1 MNKKNKTMQHRIE
14 IKELCQSN
22 NITKEHAELIVKEIQ
37 DVFNINNI
45 HALVF
50 EVILS
55 FEGITNISLEASSII
70 RNYIYD
76 NKLEEN
82 IYIINM
88 NRYVRHIMFWGPDT
102 KKETDMKNTN
112 QKELSKFGK
121 WFLNFMNNKGG
132 AKILVMT
139 GLTSLAIFLGPF
151 FVQTFNLLCSDMN
164 FTSKAIVIFGLACV
178 ITALVCLIKMIIFV
192 NKRTDFFK

>member
-1 MNKKNKTMQHRIE
+1 MKHRIE
-14 IKELCQSN
+14 IKELCQTN
-22 NITKEHAELIVKEIQ
+22 NISSKEQAELIVKEIQ
-37 DVFNINNI
+37 SVFNINNI

-50 EVILS
+50 EVVLS

-70 RNYIYD
+70 RNYIFD
-76 NKLEEN
+76 NKLEKS
-82 IYIINM
+82 IYLINM
-88 NRYVRHIMFWGPDT
+88 IPYVRQVFFWGPDS
-102 KKETDMKNTN
+102 KKETDEKEMNN

-121 WFLNFMNNKGG
+121 WFLNFMNNTGG

-164 FTSKAIVIFGLACV
+164 GASKAIVIFGLACV
-178 ITALVCLIKMIIFV
+178 ITAIVCLVKMIILV
-192 NKRTDFFK
+192 NKQTNFFK

>member
-1 MNKKNKTMQHRIE
+1 MKHRIE

-22 NITKEHAELIVKEIQ
+22 NISKEHAELIVKEIQ

-50 EVILS
+50 EVILT
-55 FEGITNISLEASSII
+55 FKGITGISLEASDII
-70 RNYIYD
+70 RNYIFD
-76 NKLEEN
+76 NKLEKAT
-82 IYIINM
+82 YLINM
-88 NRYVRHIMFWGPDT
+88 TQYVRQVFFHNSRT
-102 KKETDMKNTN
+102 SKETDEKEMNNTN
-112 QKELSKFGK
+112 QKELSKFEK

-132 AKILVMT
+132 TKALVMI

-151 FVQTFNLLCSDMN
+151 FVQTFSLLCSDMN
-164 FTSKAIVIFGLACV
+164 GPSKAIVIFGLACV

-192 NKRTDFFK
+192 NKRTDFF